1 MSRVPEE
8 NENTGGMLDEGT
20 RCSQARSVKSTWV
33 SESWRQTS
41 DPVRGDG
48 SMQASGSVQGKAA
61 GRSVRKLHVKNTN

>member
-33 SESWRQTS
+33 SESRRQTS

-48 SMQASGSVQGKAA
+48 SVQASGSAQGEAA
-61 GRSVRKLHVKNTN
+61 ARSVRKLNMLNAD

>member
-33 SESWRQTS
+33 SESRRQAS

-48 SMQASGSVQGKAA
+48 SVQASGSAQG
-61 GRSVRKLHVKNTN
+61 